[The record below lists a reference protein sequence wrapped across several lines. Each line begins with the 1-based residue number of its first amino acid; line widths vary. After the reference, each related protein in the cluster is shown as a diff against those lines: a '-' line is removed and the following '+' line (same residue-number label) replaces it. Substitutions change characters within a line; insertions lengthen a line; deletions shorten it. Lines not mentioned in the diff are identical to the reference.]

1 MEERGCSPVSD
12 RQIALLSRGFGCAAV
27 GRLSGVP
34 VAPTGVGQMNAHT
47 GHETLLQAALQP
59 GLPSLASAGRFAS
72 TFIATA
78 TGISYVDICIMRN

>member
-1 MEERGCSPVSD
+1 MEERGRSPVSD
-12 RQIALLSRGFGCAAV
+12 RQIALLSCGFCCAVV

-34 VAPTGVGQMNAHT
+34 VAPCGVEQTNAHT
-47 GHETLLQAALQP
+47 GHETLLQAALQS

-78 TGISYVDICIMRN
+78 TGMSYVDM